1 MLSATSL
8 VRITHSPDPSLKV
21 PANHASLAA
30 HVYLHNQPQAGNLNP
45 RAK

>member
-8 VRITHSPDPSLKV
+8 VQVTHSPDPSLKV

-30 HVYLHNQPQAGNLNP
+30 HAYLQNQLQAGNLNP